1 MAKKIFIIE
10 DDANLLYG
18 LQAKLRVE
26 GFDVVADEGIDE
38 IEVTKKLKSSS
49 PDYIILDLILPHIDG
64 FEMIKKIKADEVLK
78 NIPVFVFSN
87 LSDNDSRTRSMDL
100 GAEQFFIKNDFSVDE
115 FVEKIKK
122 IIINKTKI

>member
-26 GFDVVADEGIDE
+26 DFDVVADEGIDE
-38 IEVTKKLKSSS
+38 IEVLKRIKTTS
-49 PDYIILDLILPHIDG
+49 PDYIILDLILPHTDG
-64 FEMIKKIKADEVLK
+64 FEMIKKIKGDESLK
-78 NIPVFVFSN
+78 NIPIFIFSN
-87 LSDNDSRTRSMDL
+87 LSDNDTKTRSMDL
-100 GAEQFFIKNDFSVDE
+100 GAEQFFIKNDFSIDE

-122 IIINKTKI
+122 IIINKSKI